1 MGTWDTP
8 GQIDDE
14 QRYQGLFDPETQL
27 PTWVL
32 LRDRLEVGLG
42 RARRTNSQV
51 LVMWFELDASL
62 ADRSSSAIPPLTGAM
77 RDALRPDDTLARV
90 DELELVALCHDI
102 VREEARHFIVDRLC
116 AAIPKPDAGSAQ
128 FVTRVGTTL
137 AGPSER
143 APQVL
148 EAARGSM
155 QPVTATL
162 LPIRA
167 V

>member
-1 MGTWDTP
+1 
-8 GQIDDE
+8 
-14 QRYQGLFDPETQL
+14 LFDPETAP

-62 ADRSSSAIPPLTGAM
+62 ADRSSTTIRTLTRAM
-77 RDALRPDDTLARV
+77 RSALRPDDTLARV
-90 DELELVALCHDI
+90 DEHELVALCHDI
-102 VREEARHFIVDRLC
+102 VREDARHFIVDRLC
-116 AAIPKPDAGSAQ
+116 AAIPNRDAGSAQ
-128 FVTRVGTTL
+128 VVTRVGTTL

-143 APQVL
+143 AQQVL
-148 EAARGSM
+148 ETARGSL